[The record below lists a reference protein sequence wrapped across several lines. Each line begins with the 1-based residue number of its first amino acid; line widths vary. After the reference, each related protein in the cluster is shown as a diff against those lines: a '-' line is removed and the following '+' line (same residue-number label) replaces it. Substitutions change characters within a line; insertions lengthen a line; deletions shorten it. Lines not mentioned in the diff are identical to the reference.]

1 LGDLKFPNPRREVNR
16 YLSIAYLILALVIFM
31 HSIIKKEREKPHIN
45 NTYGV

>member
-31 HSIIKKEREKPHIN
+31 HSIIIN
-45 NTYGV
+45 NKKKRSPI